1 MSLYAITVLYDT
13 LNMKKEELK
22 QLKCKQN
29 SAHINSNLT
38 IQSYTTI
45 YIFIQHYA

>member
-22 QLKCKQN
+22 QLNINKTL
-29 SAHINSNLT
+29 HI
-38 IQSYTTI
+38 
-45 YIFIQHYA
+45 